1 VRGHKGLVEGLT
13 GVDTA
18 RGLVG
23 SIAISCLIWKEGP
36 GPIGLDLHAADHVTI
51 ARVKPDT
58 PAARSVPP
66 LVAGMTLVS
75 VDGAVVLDAHAAAA
89 AISLA
94 GRGQLVLEVR
104 VPRTA
109 RGWLARRQRPEA
121 RREGAPSAV
130 LGAHEGAVVSAS
142 RGALHA
148 EHACA
153 HNGAL
158 PSPDNAA
165 EPVAA
170 APSPPSPQPLSPHPH
185 SPQPLSPPS
194 LNSAHDSAHWL
205 RSSISAR
212 SRTRLWSSVSARARR
227 RVERRVEAKAETSPA
242 RDRDRAEIVAA
253 SPARPQPAA
262 APAASRGA
270 HDNAAWRGAHDNAAS
285 RGAHGNAAS
294 RGDHSISIS
303 ISRGAHS
310 PPRAAALTK
319 TRCEDAVKT
328 GCEDAVKTRSC
339 SHGTTSPF
347 TSPFTS
353 PSPLARPSIYGTNG
367 TSPSTASESSELDS
381 DAISSELN
389 LSFGSSA
396 LPPSASRG
404 APSAVL
410 GAREG
415 AGVGASRGAPSRTTS
430 ARSELHRFE
439 RHLGSAIQITRC

>member
-1 VRGHKGLVEGLT
+1 VQLALGPALACMCSPRRAPSFTGAARVRGHKGLVEGLT

-36 GPIGLDLHAADHVTI
+36 GPIGLDLHASTGQCVTI

-94 GRGQLVLEVR
+94 GRGQMVLEVR

-109 RGWLARRQRPEA
+109 RSWLARRQRPEA
-121 RREGAPSAV
+121 RREGSPSAV
-130 LGAHEGAVVSAS
+130 LGAREGAVVNAS

-148 EHACA
+148 EHARA

-158 PSPDNAA
+158 PSPDNDA

-170 APSPPSPQPLSPHPH
+170 APSPPSPHPH

-194 LNSAHDSAHWL
+194 LSSAHDSAHWL

-212 SRTRLWSSVSARARR
+212 SRSRLWSSVSARARR
-227 RVERRVEAKAETSPA
+227 RVERRVEAKAGTSPA

-253 SPARPQPAA
+253 SPARPQPTAD
-262 APAASRGA
+262 P
-270 HDNAAWRGAHDNAAS
+270 AAS

-303 ISRGAHS
+303 ISRGALS

-328 GCEDAVKTRSC
+328 RCEDAVKTRC
-339 SHGTTSPF
+339 T

-367 TSPSTASESSELDS
+367 TSPSTASESSEIDS
-381 DAISSELN
+381 DAISSELD

-396 LPPSASRG
+396 LRDPSASRG

-439 RHLGSAIQITRC
+439 RHHGSAIQITRC

>member
-1 VRGHKGLVEGLT
+1 VEGLT

-36 GPIGLDLHAADHVTI
+36 GQIGLDLHADRTQCVTI
-51 ARVKPDT
+51 ARVKPGT

-94 GRGQLVLEVR
+94 GRGQMVLEVR

-109 RGWLARRQRPEA
+109 RSWLARRQRPEA

-130 LGAHEGAVVSAS
+130 LGACGGAVASAS

-148 EHACA
+148 EHAS
-153 HNGAL
+153 GAL
-158 PSPDNAA
+158 PSPDNDA

-170 APSPPSPQPLSPHPH
+170 ALTPPSPQPPSPHPN

-194 LNSAHDSAHWL
+194 LSSAHDSAHWL
-205 RSSISAR
+205 RSSISTR
-212 SRTRLWSSVSARARR
+212 SRSRLWSSVSARARR
-227 RVERRVEAKAETSPA
+227 RVEAKAGTSPA
-242 RDRDRAEIVAA
+242 RDRDRAEVVAA
-253 SPARPQPAA
+253 SPARPQPTA

-270 HDNAAWRGAHDNAAS
+270 RDNAAS

-294 RGDHSISIS
+294 RGAHSISIS

-328 GCEDAVKTRSC
+328 GCEDAVKLRCEEAVKPRCC
-339 SHGTTSPF
+339 SHGT

-367 TSPSTASESSELDS
+367 TSPSTASEGSELDS
-381 DAISSELN
+381 DAISSELD

-439 RHLGSAIQITRC
+439 RHHGSAIQITRC

>member
-1 VRGHKGLVEGLT
+1 MCSPRRAPSFTGAARVRGHKGLVEGLT

-36 GPIGLDLHAADHVTI
+36 GQIGLDLHAKTGQCVTI

-89 AISLA
+89 AISMA
-94 GRGQLVLEVR
+94 GRGRMVLEVR

-109 RGWLARRQRPEA
+109 RSWLARRQRPEA

-130 LGAHEGAVVSAS
+130 LGACGGAVASAS

-148 EHACA
+148 EHAS
-153 HNGAL
+153 GAL
-158 PSPDNAA
+158 PSPDNDA

-170 APSPPSPQPLSPHPH
+170 APTHPSPQPPSPHPH

-194 LNSAHDSAHWL
+194 LSSAHDSAHWL

-212 SRTRLWSSVSARARR
+212 SRSRLWSSVSARARR
-227 RVERRVEAKAETSPA
+227 RVERRVEAKAGTSPA

-253 SPARPQPAA
+253 SPARPQPTA

-270 HDNAAWRGAHDNAAS
+270 HD
-285 RGAHGNAAS
+285 NAAS

-303 ISRGAHS
+303 ISRGGHS
-310 PPRAAALTK
+310 PPRAAALT
-319 TRCEDAVKT
+319 KT

-367 TSPSTASESSELDS
+367 TSPSTASESSEIDS
-381 DAISSELN
+381 DAISSELD

-439 RHLGSAIQITRC
+439 RHHGSAIQITRC